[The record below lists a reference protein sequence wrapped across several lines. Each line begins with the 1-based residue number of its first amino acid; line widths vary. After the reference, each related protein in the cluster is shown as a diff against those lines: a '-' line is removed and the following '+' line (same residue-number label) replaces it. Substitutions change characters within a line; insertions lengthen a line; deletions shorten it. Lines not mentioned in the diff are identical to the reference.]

1 MRFQIGG
8 HVRVPIGF
16 GELLE
21 RFAEKHADV
30 VDEDVQ
36 AAAQF
41 SGGVDEA
48 QHFVAMRYVGFNGQ
62 RGAAKRL
69 DFADQRL
76 RFGARVAIAEG
87 DIGAIGGEAE
97 SHAAADA
104 ARGAG
109 YEGDA
114 AVKSER

>member
-1 MRFQIGG
+1 MNVVGPREQSAERREIHDRTAATGAEQGRGGLRGEKLRFQIGG
-8 HVRVPIGF
+8 HDRVPIGF

-41 SGGVDEA
+41 SGGVDKA

-69 DFADQRL
+69 DLPTSDSAS
-76 RFGARVAIAEG
+76 AREW
-87 DIGAIGGEAE
+87 
-97 SHAAADA
+97 
-104 ARGAG
+104 R
-109 YEGDA
+109 
-114 AVKSER
+114 